1 MEIQVRRFGDRR
13 YDHTLQKHLEQA
25 RNSTRRVV
33 TNQRCVLCGQF
44 HTHRMQVPTYVRP
57 PAVLYAVCH
66 ETDKIITINVPETAL

>member
-1 MEIQVRRFGDRR
+1 MEIQVKPIAVFRRPNGLATR
-13 YDHTLQKHLEQA
+13 
-25 RNSTRRVV
+25 TRRVV

-66 ETDKIITINVPETAL
+66 ETDKIITVNVPETAL